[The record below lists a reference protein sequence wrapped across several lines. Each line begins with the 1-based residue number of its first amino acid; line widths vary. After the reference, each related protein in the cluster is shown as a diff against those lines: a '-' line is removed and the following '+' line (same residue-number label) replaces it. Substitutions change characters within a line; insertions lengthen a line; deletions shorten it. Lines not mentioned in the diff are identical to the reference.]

1 MARLSRIA
9 TETVLNAAARD
20 EPTETT
26 AVIDKTVWIVVAGG
40 GTIGHLNPGLAA
52 AEALVDLGL
61 HRDQVHFVGSRR
73 GVEAA
78 RLPATGFGL
87 TLLPGRGIQRK
98 LSIQNI
104 GALWGLLGAFIQ
116 AFVLVRR
123 LRPAVVLATGGYASA
138 PCALAAWLLRIPLV
152 VAEQNAIPGLVNRL
166 AAKVA
171 KAAAVSFADTPLP
184 RAELVGNPVRAEM
197 LAVDRVRDR
206 NQARVA
212 LGIDTDRVL
221 VVVFGG
227 SLGARRINEAA
238 LGARKRWAD
247 RADLAIYHVIGDRD
261 WSRHQAELATPLPA
275 DGLLYRAVRFEADM
289 PSVLAAADVAVC
301 RAGATTIAELAVV
314 GVPSVLVPLPIATA
328 DHQSANARALV
339 AVGAAVSVPD
349 AEFDTDRLVGEV
361 EAMIADPAVLAARS
375 RAATRLA
382 RPDAAEQLA
391 AMVVRHSA
399 RTLASQEG
407 SR

>member
-1 MARLSRIA
+1 MGPWIGVAI
-9 TETVLNAAARD
+9 ETGPNAAALA
-20 EPTETT
+20 EPTETS
-26 AVIDKTVWIVVAGG
+26 AVHDDNVWIVVAGG

-52 AEALVDLGL
+52 AEALVDRGL
-61 HRDQVHFVGSRR
+61 RRDQVHFVGSRR

-78 RLPATGFGL
+78 RLPDTGFGL

-98 LSIQNI
+98 LSVQNI
-104 GALWGLLGAFIQ
+104 GALWGLFGAFVQ
-116 AFVLVRR
+116 AFRLVRR

-138 PCALAAWLLRIPLV
+138 PCAFAAWLWRVPLV

-171 KAAAVSFADTPLP
+171 KVAAVSFPGTPLP

-197 LAVDRVRDR
+197 LAVDRRRDR
-206 NQARVA
+206 NQARAA
-212 LGIDTDRVL
+212 LGVDPDRLL

-227 SLGARRINEAA
+227 SLGARRINDAA
-238 LGARKRWAD
+238 LGARQRWAD
-247 RADLAIYHVIGDRD
+247 RADLAVYHVIGDRD
-261 WSRHQAELATPLPA
+261 WARYQAEVAKPSVA
-275 DGLLYRAVRFEADM
+275 GGLSYTAVRFENDM

-339 AVGAAVSVPD
+339 DVGAAVSIPD
-349 AEFDTDRLVGEV
+349 AEFDTDRLVAEV
-361 EAMIADPAVLAARS
+361 DAMIADPTALAERGLAATS
-375 RAATRLA
+375 LA

-391 AMVVRHSA
+391 SLVLRHSS
-399 RTLASQEG
+399 RPLPGSEG
-407 SR
+407 IR